1 MAVKIPEVDILNKE
15 ARGPFEKEKT
25 KTQKV
30 MEYLSTLKPT
40 REQYEALSAEEKK
53 QVGDYK
59 NSLLLTEAGAIGRAV
74 GAEKQG
80 LEEEA
85 ERQALTAQPDPMDE
99 MKREASMIVG
109 LNFKGFTHLRAI
121 SPAFTITPYSPSV
134 IAKKLMGDKQ

>member
-1 MAVKIPEVDILNKE
+1 MTVKIPEVDILNKE

-30 MEYLSTLKPT
+30 TEYLSTLKPT
-40 REQYEALSAEEKK
+40 REQYEALSEKEKK
-53 QVGDYK
+53 QVDQYNNRVKIAEDYV
-59 NSLLLTEAGAIGRAV
+59 E
-74 GAEKQG
+74 EKG

>member
-1 MAVKIPEVDILNKE
+1 MTVKIPEVDILNKE
-15 ARGPFEKEKT
+15 SRGPFEKEKT

-53 QVGDYK
+53 QVGDHQ
-59 NSLLLTEAGAIGRAV
+59 NSLLIT
-74 GAEKQG
+74 EKQG

-121 SPAFTITPYSPSV
+121 SPAFQLTPYSPSV